1 MGECRFQ
8 GWLSRIVN
16 GLIIKIITRKD
27 LAQRNFLL
35 RYFHFQPREYVRMNA
50 CLLLDC
56 TIPYKHFNESA
67 NLLLEHK
74 VALVV
79 ENISHISC
87 YYVIEG
93 VVLLLDLFEQAGNET
108 LVLIQL
114 KILAVQLHTLTIG
127 ATVLQVTLY
136 LALHELTFQ

>member
-56 TIPYKHFNESA
+56 TIPYKHFNEPTD
-67 NLLLEHK
+67 LLLEHK

-79 ENISHISC
+79 EDVSHISC

-108 LVLIQL
+108 LVLI
-114 KILAVQLHTLTIG
+114 
-127 ATVLQVTLY
+127 
-136 LALHELTFQ
+136 